1 MDVKLMAQKV
11 HTGGLLALGL
21 AAFILITHP
30 SGASAQGNGKKPP
43 KPQPTCSAFLDNF
56 DGSVLDASRWVVAS
70 GSAPGRILGAHI
82 GYYQPDRV
90 SIGGGYL
97 RMRLTQEGA
106 IVDGVSGVI
115 SRGALIYTK
124 ARCWYGTYIWNV
136 RMSST
141 QSNPADPSGF
151 PTSGSVSAGFNYYN
165 NSETEID
172 YEFSGKDPD
181 YLWMV
186 NWLNTNPQRD
196 PTSTHQTYS
205 YLQPFDSTSGFHE
218 YKYVWE
224 PGKITFYI
232 DGVQRAVH
240 STDVPSVAAYFMIN
254 HWGTNGA
261 GWGGYATLDVTRY
274 YHIDSV
280 SYTPLP

>member
-1 MDVKLMAQKV
+1 MKLMAQKV
-11 HTGGLLALGL
+11 HSGGLFAFGL
-21 AAFILITHP
+21 AAFMLLTNP
-30 SGASAQGNGKKPP
+30 SSALAQGNGRKPP
-43 KPQPTCSAFLDNF
+43 KPQPACTAFQDNF
-56 DGSVLDASRWVVAS
+56 DGTQLDGNRWVIAN

-97 RMRLTQEGA
+97 RLRLTQEGG

-115 SRGALIYTK
+115 SRGGLVYTK
-124 ARCWYGTYIWNV
+124 QTCGYGTYVWKV

-141 QSNPADPSGF
+141 QSNPTDPSGF
-151 PTSGSVSAGFNYYN
+151 PTSGSVSAGFNYVN
-165 NSETEID
+165 NSQTEID
-172 YEFSGKDPD
+172 FEFSGKDPD
-181 YLWMV
+181 ILWMV
-186 NWLNTNPQRD
+186 NWLNTNPNRD
-196 PTSTHQTYS
+196 PTGQHQTYS

-232 DGVQRAVH
+232 DGDQRAVH
-240 STDVPSVAAYFMIN
+240 TTDVPSAAAFFMIN

-261 GWGGYATLDVTRY
+261 GWGGFGTLNVTRY

-280 SYTPLP
+280 SFTPLQ